1 LPKTLGIVTSL
12 HTIKMRFDY
21 DEFLERAVKGEMLD
35 SMEIRYICL
44 KAKEILE
51 KESNVVQ
58 VSAPIMIVGDVHG

>member
-1 LPKTLGIVTSL
+1 
-12 HTIKMRFDY
+12 MRFEY
-21 DEFLERAVKGEMLD
+21 DELLERAAKGEMLD

-51 KESNVVQ
+51 KECNVVQ

>member
-1 LPKTLGIVTSL
+1 M
-12 HTIKMRFDY
+12 HTIIKMRFEY
-21 DEFLERAVKGEMLD
+21 DELLERAAKGEMLD

-51 KESNVVQ
+51 KECNVVQ